1 MKLYGAIDL
10 HSTNNVTVV
19 INEQDQVVYQK
30 RLPNDLS
37 LIAQQLSS
45 YRRSLEGIVVESTY
59 NWYWLVDGL
68 MEKGHR
74 VHLANTAAIQ
84 QYNGLKYTDDHSD
97 ARWLAHLL
105 RLGVLPEGYIYPKQ
119 ERAVRDLLRKRGQ
132 LVHQRT
138 ANLLS
143 IQSLISRTTGNSI
156 NAKYIKALDIQYV
169 DGVLP
174 NPDHVLALKAN
185 LAVMNSADAQIE
197 ILEKAVQDRVNL
209 RPQFRFL
216 KTVPGIGPILA
227 LTIML
232 ETGEIER
239 FASVGNYASYCRC
252 VGSKK
257 ISNGKRKGSGNTKN
271 GNKYLAWAFVEAANF
286 AIRFNSK
293 IKSFYQKKKSKS
305 NAMWPS
311 KQWRTSSAGLVTTLS
326 KIRLRLISPR
336 HLPNRSI

>member
-19 INEQDQVVYQK
+19 INEHDQVVYQK

-45 YRRSLEGIVVESTY
+45 YRASLEGIVVESTY

-74 VHLANTAAIQ
+74 VHLANTTAIQ

-156 NAKYIKALDIQYV
+156 SAKYIKALDIQHV

-174 NPDHVLALKAN
+174 NADLVLALKAN
-185 LAVMNSADAQIE
+185 LAVMKSADGQIE
-197 ILEKAVQDRVNL
+197 ILEKTVQDRVKR

-257 ISNGKRKGSGNTKN
+257 ISNGKRKGSANTKN

-293 IKSFYQKKKSKS
+293 IKSFYQRKKSKS
-305 NAMWPS
+305 NAIVAI
-311 KQWRTSSAGLVTTLS
+311 KAVAHKLCRACYYIIKDQIAFDVT
-326 KIRLRLISPR
+326 KAFA
-336 HLPNRSI
+336 

>member
-37 LIAQQLSS
+37 LIVQQLSG
-45 YRRSLEGIVVESTY
+45 YQTSLEGIVVESTY

-74 VHLANTAAIQ
+74 LHLANTAAIQ

-119 ERAVRDLLRKRGQ
+119 ERMVRDLLRKRGQ

-156 NAKYIKALDIQYV
+156 SAQY
-169 DGVLP
+169 
-174 NPDHVLALKAN
+174 
-185 LAVMNSADAQIE
+185 
-197 ILEKAVQDRVNL
+197 
-209 RPQFRFL
+209 
-216 KTVPGIGPILA
+216 
-227 LTIML
+227 
-232 ETGEIER
+232 
-239 FASVGNYASYCRC
+239 
-252 VGSKK
+252 
-257 ISNGKRKGSGNTKN
+257 
-271 GNKYLAWAFVEAANF
+271 NKYLAWAFVEAANF
-286 AIRFNSK
+286 AIRFNSR

-305 NAMWPS
+305 HAI
-311 KQWRTSSAGLVTTLS
+311 RRSARPIEIT
-326 KIRLRLISPR
+326 IRG
-336 HLPNRSI
+336 

>member
-10 HSTNNVTVV
+10 HSTNSVTVV

-37 LIAQQLSS
+37 LIAQQLSA
-45 YRRSLEGIVVESTY
+45 YRTSLQGIVVESTY

-68 MEKGHR
+68 MEKGYR
-74 VHLANTAAIQ
+74 LHLANTAAIQ

-97 ARWLAHLL
+97 ARWLAHPL

-156 NAKYIKALDIQYV
+156 SAKYIKALNIERV

-174 NPDHVLALKAN
+174 NPDQVLALKAN

-197 ILEKAVQDRVNL
+197 ILEKTVQERVKL

-216 KTVPGIGPILA
+216 PSNSSPLC
-227 LTIML
+227 
-232 ETGEIER
+232 
-239 FASVGNYASYCRC
+239 S
-252 VGSKK
+252 SK
-257 ISNGKRKGSGNTKN
+257 R
-271 GNKYLAWAFVEAANF
+271 L
-286 AIRFNSK
+286 
-293 IKSFYQKKKSKS
+293 
-305 NAMWPS
+305 
-311 KQWRTSSAGLVTTLS
+311 SAGA
-326 KIRLRLISPR
+326 
-336 HLPNRSI
+336 

>member
-1 MKLYGAIDL
+1 
-10 HSTNNVTVV
+10 
-19 INEQDQVVYQK
+19 
-30 RLPNDLS
+30 
-37 LIAQQLSS
+37 
-45 YRRSLEGIVVESTY
+45 
-59 NWYWLVDGL
+59 

-156 NAKYIKALDIQYV
+156 SAKYIKALDIQHV

-174 NPDHVLALKAN
+174 NPDLVLALKAN

-197 ILEKAVQDRVNL
+197 ILEKAVQDRVKL

-252 VGSKK
+252 VGSQK

-286 AIRFNSK
+286 AIRFYPR
-293 IKSFYQKKKSKS
+293 IKSFYHKKKSKS
-305 NAMWPS
+305 HAIVAI
-311 KQWRTSSAGLVTTLS
+311 KAVAHKLCRACYYIIKDQVAFDITKAFA
-326 KIRLRLISPR
+326 
-336 HLPNRSI
+336 

>member
-1 MKLYGAIDL
+1 MERGY
-10 HSTNNVTVV
+10 
-19 INEQDQVVYQK
+19 
-30 RLPNDLS
+30 RL
-37 LIAQQLSS
+37 
-45 YRRSLEGIVVESTY
+45 
-59 NWYWLVDGL
+59 
-68 MEKGHR
+68 
-74 VHLANTAAIQ
+74 HLANTAAIQ
-84 QYNGLKYTDDHSD
+84 QYNGLKYTDDDSD

-105 RLGVLPEGYIYPKQ
+105 RLGILPEGYIYPKQ

-143 IQSLISRTTGNSI
+143 MQSLISRTTGNSI
-156 NAKYIKALDIQYV
+156 GAQYIKALNIEHL

-185 LAVMNSADAQIE
+185 LAVMKSADTQIE
-197 ILEKAVQDRVNL
+197 ILEKAVQDRVKL
-209 RPQFRFL
+209 RPQFGFL

-239 FASVGNYASYCRC
+239 FACVGNYASYCRC
-252 VGSKK
+252 VGSQK
-257 ISNGKRKGSGNTKN
+257 ISNGKRKGIGNTKN

-293 IKSFYQKKKSKS
+293 IKGFYQKKKSKS
-305 NAMWPS
+305 NGIVAIKAVAHKLCRACYYIM
-311 KQWRTSSAGLVTTLS
+311 KDQVAFDLTKAFA
-326 KIRLRLISPR
+326 
-336 HLPNRSI
+336 